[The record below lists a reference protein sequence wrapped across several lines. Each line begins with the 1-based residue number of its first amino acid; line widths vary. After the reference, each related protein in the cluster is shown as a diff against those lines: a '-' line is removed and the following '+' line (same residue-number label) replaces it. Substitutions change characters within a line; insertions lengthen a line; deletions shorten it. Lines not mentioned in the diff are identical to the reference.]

1 MENYQFTKSKES
13 ELGKGSYSV
22 VYLGLYKG
30 PDTKHILLGTQVAIK
45 VIKTKNLSAKARSIL
60 DDEISVMEM
69 IKYDPHPNIVGCY
82 DVIQGNDEL
91 YIIMEYCD
99 SGDFRSILKKP
110 IKEKYAQFYFSQLAN
125 GLSYLDRNCI
135 IHRDI
140 KPKNILLT
148 NKRRFLKI
156 ADFGFAKKVK
166 EQSLHE
172 TMCGS
177 PLYMSPEILSNNM
190 YNNQSDLW
198 SIGMILYEMLY
209 GFHPFISCRSLPE
222 LKEAVAK
229 MTIDIPPLDTKNKDV
244 SDDCITLLE
253 KLLQKQ
259 ANNRMSW
266 DDFFNHP
273 WIKTKEGPE
282 YVRQLHSTSL
292 GSLAR
297 DEEIVTKMPHQYEL
311 VEDYFEQVEKSVSVK
326 HENKYTDDHQNSK
339 TSFAPSFDKDECIF
353 EMEFD
358 DQDKGKKIIIKKIME
373 KSSVLDDKNDYDF
386 IDLN

>member
-1 MENYQFTKSKES
+1 
-13 ELGKGSYSV
+13 
-22 VYLGLYKG
+22 
-30 PDTKHILLGTQVAIK
+30 
-45 VIKTKNLSAKARSIL
+45 
-60 DDEISVMEM
+60 
-69 IKYDPHPNIVGCY
+69 
-82 DVIQGNDEL
+82 
-91 YIIMEYCD
+91 
-99 SGDFRSILKKP
+99 
-110 IKEKYAQFYFSQLAN
+110 
-125 GLSYLDRNCI
+125 
-135 IHRDI
+135 
-140 KPKNILLT
+140 
-148 NKRRFLKI
+148 
-156 ADFGFAKKVK
+156 
-166 EQSLHE
+166 
-172 TMCGS
+172 
-177 PLYMSPEILSNNM
+177 
-190 YNNQSDLW
+190 
-198 SIGMILYEMLY
+198 
-209 GFHPFISCRSLPE
+209 
-222 LKEAVAK
+222 